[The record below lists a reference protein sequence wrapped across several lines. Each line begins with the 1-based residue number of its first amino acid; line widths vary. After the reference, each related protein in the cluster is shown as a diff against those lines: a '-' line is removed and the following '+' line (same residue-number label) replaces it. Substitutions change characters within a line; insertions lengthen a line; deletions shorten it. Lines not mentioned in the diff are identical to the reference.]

1 MVDVSLSNNT
11 PRNNALAKAF
21 DLVQSQFGSLPV
33 NCVSLDKE
41 LKRLQQAIIDA
52 YKMPL
57 TYDEQGNASIYQQ
70 TYKEQLELK
79 KASWENIFADHK
91 CRDIIENIRLASI
104 ANTET
109 TSAIKQE
116 ESVLGKSTKNENIYI
131 GIGAVIILVGLFV
144 VLKK

>member
-1 MVDVSLSNNT
+1 MVDFTIKNNT
-11 PRNNALAKAF
+11 PRNNALAKAY
-21 DLVQSQFGSLPV
+21 DLVQSQFGSLPL

-41 LKRLQQAIIDA
+41 LKTLQQAIIDA
-52 YKMPL
+52 YKTPL
-57 TYDEQGNASIYQQ
+57 SSDEELQKA
-70 TYKEQLELK
+70 YKEQLEAK

-91 CRDIIENIRLASI
+91 CRDVIEKIRLASI

-116 ESVLGKSTKNENIYI
+116 ESVLGKSTKNENTYI
-131 GIGAVIILVGLFV
+131 GIGAVILLVGLFV

>member
-21 DLVQSQFGSLPV
+21 DLVQSQFGSLPL
-33 NCVSLDKE
+33 NCVSLDSE
-41 LKRLQQAIIDA
+41 MKRLQQAIIDV

-57 TYDEQGNASIYQQ
+57 TYDEQGNANIYQEA
-70 TYKEQLELK
+70 YKEQLLLK
-79 KASWENIFADHK
+79 KANWENIFANHK
-91 CRDIIENIRLASI
+91 CRDVIENIRLASI

-116 ESVLGKSTKNENIYI
+116 ASILGTSTKNENLYI
-131 GIGAVIILVGLFV
+131 GIGAVILLVGLFI
-144 VLKK
+144 VLEK